1 MKRSFISLFL
11 ILLCACVFAACGPT
25 PDEGMTESNTLGSTE
40 NGETEAKEM
49 GSVTESQTSAP
60 SETEK
65 KDDEWDTDG
74 EGKETENN
82 PPEYDNETENATS
95 ASTESTTESTT
106 YNDPENTESESN
118 VVTETESAKDDCGLN

>member
-95 ASTESTTESTT
+95 ASTESTT

-118 VVTETESAKDDCGLN
+118 VVTETESAKDDGGLN